1 MVADTAHPS
10 SAIEGLRPLSLTRDL
25 GQVLELIQVAF
36 GENLDAE
43 SRHALQSMRLP
54 TLLAPFVAL
63 LDSFNPPGEGFMPGF
78 VWTHGEQIIGTAS
91 ARRIYPFRRG
101 WLISNVAVHPNWQG
115 RGIGRALMQAAVD
128 LAKRHN
134 GAWIALQVRED
145 NQAAHALYKSL
156 GFQNVE
162 RVARRRH
169 APVAP
174 SDKLRAGSLPDAVQA
189 GLRPAGWTEGN
200 ALYRLARTMMPH
212 DVLWADLLRRSL
224 YQTGLWSQ
232 FIDRLHRR
240 RRQWWLQ
247 NKPGHTPEAAVGIEI
262 ESRNPWHRLRLLI
275 SPQAQSQALASS
287 LLRFALHQL
296 AHAAPLPVEIEHLV
310 SDSATQSALTEADFE
325 PLYTLIHMRL
335 GLE

>member
-1 MVADTAHPS
+1 
-10 SAIEGLRPLSLTRDL
+10 L

-43 SRHALQSMRLP
+43 SRHALQSMQLP

-78 VWTHGEQIIGTAS
+78 VWTHGGQVIGTAS

-115 RGIGRALMQAAVD
+115 RGIGRALLQAAVD
-128 LAKRHN
+128 LAKRHD

-145 NQAAHALYKSL
+145 NRAAHALYKSL

-174 SDKLRAGSLPDAVQA
+174 FDKPPWPSPALRLRARASEGKREQVRAGSLPDAVQA

-224 YQTGLWSQ
+224 YQTGPWNQ

-240 RRQWWLQ
+240 CRQWWVQ
-247 NKPGHTPEAAVGIEI
+247 DMPGRTLEAAVGIEI

-275 SPQAQSQALASS
+275 SPQAQSQALASNMM
-287 LLRFALHQL
+287 RFALHQL
-296 AHAAPLPVEIEHLV
+296 AYAAPLPVEIEHLV
-310 SDSATQSALTEADFE
+310 SDSATQSALTEAGFE

-335 GLE
+335 DLE